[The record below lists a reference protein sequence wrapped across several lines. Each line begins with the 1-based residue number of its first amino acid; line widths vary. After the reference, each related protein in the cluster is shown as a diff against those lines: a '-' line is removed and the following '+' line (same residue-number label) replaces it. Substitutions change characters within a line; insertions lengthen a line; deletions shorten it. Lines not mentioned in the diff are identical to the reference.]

1 MSANPYTDL
10 PSAAFWGEAVSFAAP
25 GALDPCVRGEIIP
38 PGAKIATMGSCF
50 AQHLSAH
57 VAQSGLT
64 YFVPEAAP
72 AGLSAADARALGYGV
87 FSARYGNVYSAPQA
101 LQLLRRALG
110 QFRPVEDVWERDG
123 RFVDAF
129 RPRIAPDGFESPAA
143 VRAEAARHLTCVE
156 RVFKEADWL
165 IFTLGLT
172 EHWRSRIDG
181 AVYPLA
187 PGVAG
192 GRFDPA
198 RHEFVNATVS
208 ETVADLAALIG
219 ETGKINP
226 GLKILL
232 TVSPV
237 ALMATY
243 EPRHVLTSTVCSKSI
258 LRAAADEI
266 ERRFPNVI
274 YFPSYEI
281 VTSPAA
287 EGRYYADDLRQ
298 VNRLGV
304 DHVMRVFARHFIE
317 ASAGRAGPGPAPGP
331 AYVLPRSEEVV
342 CDEEDLQRAFA
353 KPKLWSK

>member
-1 MSANPYTDL
+1 MSDNPYAAL
-10 PSAAFWGEAVSFAAP
+10 PAGSFWGEAVTFAAP

-38 PGAKIATMGSCF
+38 PTAKIATMGSCF
-50 AQHLSAH
+50 AQHLSAQ
-57 VAQSGLT
+57 VARSGLT

-72 AGLSAADARALGYGV
+72 AGMSDAAARAAGYGV
-87 FSARYGNVYSAPQA
+87 FSARYGNVYSVPQA

-110 QFRPVEDVWERDG
+110 QFRPQDDVWEREG

-129 RPRIAPDGFESPAA
+129 RPRIAPDGFDSAEA
-143 VRAEAARHLTCVE
+143 VRAEAARHLACVE
-156 RVFKEADWL
+156 RVFRESDWL
-165 IFTLGLT
+165 IFTLGLS
-172 EHWRSRIDG
+172 EHWRSRLDG

-192 GRFDPA
+192 GRFEPA
-198 RHEFVNATVS
+198 RYEFANATVG
-208 ETVADLAALIG
+208 ETVADLTALV
-219 ETGKINP
+219 EEAVRVNP

-243 EPRHVLTSTVCSKSI
+243 EPRHVLTSTVCSKAI
-258 LRAAADEI
+258 LRAAADEV
-266 ERRFPNVI
+266 ERRFKNVI

-281 VTSPAA
+281 ITSPAA

-304 DHVMRVFARHFIE
+304 DHVMRVFARHFID
-317 ASAGRAGPGPAPGP
+317 APGAQAHP
-331 AYVLPRSEEVV
+331 GEAYVLPRSDDVV

>member
-1 MSANPYTDL
+1 MSENPY
-10 PSAAFWGEAVSFAAP
+10 SARPPEAFWGGVAQAAP

-38 PGAKIATMGSCF
+38 PTARIATMGSCF
-50 AQHLSAH
+50 AQHLSSC

-64 YFVPEAAP
+64 YFVPEAP
-72 AGLSAADARALGYGV
+72 PPGLTDAEARARGYGV
-87 FSARYGNVYSAPQA
+87 FSARYGNVYSVRQA
-101 LQLLRRALG
+101 LQLFQRAFG
-110 QFRPVEDVWERDG
+110 QFQPQDDVWERDG

-129 RPRIAPDGFESPAA
+129 RPRIEPQGFDSPEA
-143 VRAEAARHLTCVE
+143 VRAEAARHLACVE
-156 RVFKEADWL
+156 RVFRESDWL

-172 EHWRSRIDG
+172 EHWRSTIDG

-192 GRFDPA
+192 GRYDPA
-198 RHEFVNATVS
+198 RHAFANATVG
-208 ETVADLAALIG
+208 ETVSDLAALIEG
-219 ETGKINP
+219 VAGVNP
-226 GLKILL
+226 ALKILL

-258 LRAAADEI
+258 LRAAADET
-266 ERRFPNVI
+266 ERRFKNVI

-304 DHVMRVFARHFIE
+304 DHVMRVFARHFM
-317 ASAGRAGPGPAPGP
+317 APPPAQKTAGQP
-331 AYVLPRSEEVV
+331 YVLPRSADVV
-342 CDEEDLQRAFA
+342 CDEEELQRAFA

>member
-1 MSANPYTDL
+1 MSGNPYERL
-10 PSAAFWGEAVSFAAP
+10 PPTSFWGDVAGAAP
-25 GALDPCVRGEIIP
+25 GALDPCLRGEVIP
-38 PGAKIATMGSCF
+38 PTARIATMGSCF
-50 AQHLSAH
+50 AQHLSAY
-57 VAQSGLT
+57 VSASGLT

-72 AGLSAADARALGYGV
+72 AGLSAADARARGYGV
-87 FSARYGNVYSAPQA
+87 FSARYGNVYSVRQA
-101 LQLLRRALG
+101 LQLFQRAFG
-110 QFRPVEDVWERDG
+110 AFQPQDDVWERG
-123 RFVDAF
+123 EMFVDAF
-129 RPRIAPDGFESPAA
+129 RPRIEPDGFASAAA
-143 VRAEAARHLTCVE
+143 VRAEAAQHLKYVA

-172 EHWRSRIDG
+172 EHWRSKIDG

-198 RHEFVNATVS
+198 RYEFANATVG
-208 ETVADLAALIG
+208 ETVADLTALI
-219 ETGKINP
+219 ENLQRVNP
-226 GLKILL
+226 ALKIML

-243 EPRHVLTSTVCSKSI
+243 EPRHVLTSTVCSKAI
-258 LRAAADEI
+258 LRAAADEA
-266 ERRFPNVI
+266 ERRFANVV

-304 DHVMRVFARHFIE
+304 DHVMRVFAKHFLNPP
-317 ASAGRAGPGPAPGP
+317 AADQGRS
-331 AYVLPRSEEVV
+331 YLLPRSAETV
-342 CDEEDLQRAFA
+342 CDEEELQRAFA
-353 KPKLWSK
+353 KPRLWSK